1 MHSISLWA
9 DAEAAQ
15 ELLNVLQVPAAQA
28 QRVAAEALGRIG
40 SRLSSGINYE
50 NGGKVAEENSLNWI
64 VPGLLTAGADEHDRV
79 LEHSITYALI
89 ETDIPLGTA
98 EGLNSSSVYEQR
110 TALIAMDQMEHG
122 QVHASQVVPL
132 LDSPE
137 PVLRQTAWWVASH
150 HPDWGGALA
159 GFFKERL
166 AATNLTEDGCGEL
179 RTQLAH
185 FAGGPEIQNLLPTSL
200 EAPETKPAVRIL
212 LLQAMADADPK
223 QPPPHWVGTVRSCLS
238 SKEAALLPAAVTAAK
253 SLSQVKTNAPDFS
266 EPLLRIARNE
276 SYSAGLRLEALAAL
290 RNGLRPDDSAIVN
303 FVRAQIDPTK
313 PVQVRGAAASV
324 LANAKL
330 NEEQLLELVETA
342 KIAGPLELTKLLGAF
357 EHSSNE
363 SVGLKLLAALKESKS
378 LASLRP
384 DVIKTLFA
392 KYPPAVQEK
401 GNGLI
406 TMVNADAEKQS
417 AHLEDLLGALKDGD
431 VRRGQIIF
439 NSPKAACFSCH
450 KLGYLGGTAGPDL
463 TSIGQVRTERDLL
476 ESIIYPSASFVRSYE
491 PVIVMTKSDE
501 QYNGVVRK
509 DAANELVLATGP
521 NTEAR
526 IARADI
532 ADIKPGTVSIMPAG
546 LDQQLSKQELADL
559 LAFLKATKWGPR

>member
-1 MHSISLWA
+1 M
-9 DAEAAQ
+9 
-15 ELLNVLQVPAAQA
+15 
-28 QRVAAEALGRIG
+28 
-40 SRLSSGINYE
+40 
-50 NGGKVAEENSLNWI
+50 
-64 VPGLLTAGADEHDRV
+64 
-79 LEHSITYALI
+79 
-89 ETDIPLGTA
+89 
-98 EGLNSSSVYEQR
+98 
-110 TALIAMDQMEHG
+110 
-122 QVHASQVVPL
+122 
-132 LDSPE
+132 
-137 PVLRQTAWWVASH
+137 
-150 HPDWGGALA
+150 
-159 GFFKERL
+159 
-166 AATNLTEDGCGEL
+166 
-179 RTQLAH
+179 
-185 FAGGPEIQNLLPTSL
+185 
-200 EAPETKPAVRIL
+200 
-212 LLQAMADADPK
+212 
-223 QPPPHWVGTVRSCLS
+223 
-238 SKEAALLPAAVTAAK
+238 
-253 SLSQVKTNAPDFS
+253 
-266 EPLLRIARNE
+266 
-276 SYSAGLRLEALAAL
+276 
-290 RNGLRPDDSAIVN
+290 N